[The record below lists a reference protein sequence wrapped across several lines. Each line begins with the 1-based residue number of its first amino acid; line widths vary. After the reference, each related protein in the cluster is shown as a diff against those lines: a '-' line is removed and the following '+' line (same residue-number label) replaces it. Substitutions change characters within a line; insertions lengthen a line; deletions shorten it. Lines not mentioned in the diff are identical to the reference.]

1 MSENNNEVSRD
12 KFGYTMPD
20 WNFDY
25 ESHPEVFPDF
35 IDNSNNVNYP
45 HKLEVNAK
53 EIHREPGDYGS
64 DTIVDEEEM
73 SKALYNLTWNDLM
86 FVKVPDLKPTDSV
99 HELVSNPNT
108 GDLLEERVAEAYL
121 PEGNPWKYL
130 VKKMYYQDSLIY
142 DRGLHVNTAI
152 RLGLVNGSDR
162 IVFSKDFYD
171 IYSQD
176 HTTINY
182 PYCHFNFEGR
192 RGDAYSSAE
201 VEVLQEMKRKQNFFY
216 YTPEGN
222 DEPYLNSFFRFNY
235 ALPKNESSKN
245 LLRWFAD
252 YLSKVPINGKDIN
265 ELFGGPS
272 MHFGGLS
279 VNEFENVGNQFPED
293 VDEVKLIIQDGDIDT
308 NTGEIQG
315 SNSIFDQIKAQYT
328 FAFAKINPTIVFERG
343 AIANCHGMFKG
354 TRGTTNDP
362 KRRQYEV
369 YYSPC
374 KLKVDLQGKKPSAVF
389 PFLGFVPTTL
399 ADCFKFSYLNQ
410 KSYDAFFLNANM
422 VHCRQFAGAFSEQ
435 VFNRVFNA
443 EEDGFAP
450 EMVGHHRWAGDYGKI
465 TIKCPKKASTPK
477 EEWDDSM
484 LTVWTPGQNNYD
496 TVNIKW
502 LETVDTGSIAYMCKY
517 SHVAAIEPII
527 DLKYVLERGLTQAFH
542 NPPGQ
547 IEWPGYRGIR
557 SQIKEVRIRNLGN
570 MDINFAGTVSDW
582 ATTNSPDW
590 NVESLSEESI
600 VFMLNNMR
608 DQSPYVAG
616 KENEQFLIGGSFK
629 LRIPKTWERLLTGPM
644 IKELI
649 RKGWVLYIG
658 NDEKSINDC
667 IVCAEETE

>member
-1 MSENNNEVSRD
+1 MSSEDTRPIIKDGLLTIRD
-12 KFGYTMPD
+12 EHGYTTR
-20 WNFDY
+20 WTFDTDTTI
-25 ESHPEVFPDF
+25 PEVFPDY
-35 IDNSNNVNYP
+35 IDNSNNTNYLR
-45 HKLEVNAK
+45 KLELLSP
-53 EIHREPGDYGS
+53 ESIGDSEHSNQFQKYFQH
-64 DTIVDEEEM
+64 
-73 SKALYNLTWNDLM
+73 LTWNDLI
-86 FVKVPDLKPTDSV
+86 FAKVPNLNPTDSI
-99 HELVSNPNT
+99 HELIMDQIT
-108 GDLLEERVAEAYL
+108 GETQEKIAEAYL

-130 VKKMYYQDSLIY
+130 VRKMYYQDSLIY
-142 DRGLHVNTAI
+142 NRGLHINTAI
-152 RLGLVNGSDR
+152 RLGLVEGADDY
-162 IVFSKDFYD
+162 VFSKSYYD
-171 IYSQD
+171 IYSSNHQSA
-176 HTTINY
+176 NY
-182 PYCHFNFEGR
+182 PYCHFNFKGR
-192 RGDAYSSAE
+192 RGDEYSNAE
-201 VEVLQEMKRKQNFFY
+201 VEVLHEMDTKQNFFY
-216 YTPEGN
+216 VTEGSSN
-222 DEPYLNSFFRFNY
+222 SNPFLKSFFRFNY
-235 ALPKNESSKN
+235 ALPKNESSKE
-245 LLRWFAD
+245 LLRWFAN
-252 YLSKVPINGKDIN
+252 YLSKVPIIGDDIN
-265 ELFGGPS
+265 QLFGGPS

-279 VNEFENVGNQFPED
+279 ANEFENVGNQFPED
-293 VDEVKLIIQDGDIDT
+293 IDEVKLIIQYGDIDT

-343 AIANCHGMFKG
+343 AITNCHGMFKG

-374 KLKVDLQGKKPSAVF
+374 KLKVDLRGKKPSAVF
-389 PFLGFVPTTL
+389 PFLGFIPTTL

-410 KSYDAFFLNANM
+410 KSYDAFFLNADM
-422 VHCRQFAGAFSEQ
+422 SHCRQFSGTFSEQ

-496 TVNIKW
+496 PVNLKW
-502 LETVDTGSIAYMCKY
+502 LEAVDTGNIAYMCKY

-527 DLKYVLERGLTQAFH
+527 DLKYVLERGLIQAFH